1 MRIDSHSLSI
11 ALPASPLS
19 VCGSRQKHALVQI
32 LLQQQLAT
40 VFGKHACQQLGVSL
54 VG

>member
-1 MRIDSHSLSI
+1 L
-11 ALPASPLS
+11 ACLAAKQAP
-19 VCGSRQKHALVQI
+19 VQI

-54 VG
+54 VGGLLLLVV